1 MYKQEMLKD
10 LLIEMGINDKEVYD
24 KLIKYRQLILEW
36 NNKINLTSIID
47 EEEMYLKH
55 FIDSFLVLKTDINF
69 NNKKIMDI
77 GTGAGFPGI
86 PLAILS
92 KKSEFCLLDSLQK
105 RIVFLNIVTK
115 ELHLKNI
122 ELIHGRA
129 EDYAKQ
135 EKYREK
141 FDIVTSRAVADFP
154 VLLEYSL
161 PFLKNGGYF
170 IAYKGKNYRNEV
182 DRSNNALEILGGKIV
197 NNYNFEL
204 PLIYNDRNFI
214 IVEKIG
220 STPFRYPRKAG
231 KALKNPL

>member
-1 MYKQEMLKD
+1 MYKQEMLQD
-10 LLIEMGINDKEVYD
+10 LLIEMGINDKEVYN

-36 NNKINLTSIID
+36 NTKINLTSITD

-69 NNKKIMDI
+69 NNKKIIDI

-92 KKSEFCLLDSLQK
+92 KSSEFCLLDSLKK
-105 RIVFLNIVTK
+105 RITFLKIVAE
-115 ELHLKNI
+115 ELNLKNI

-129 EDYAKQ
+129 EDYAKL
-135 EKYREK
+135 EEYREK
-141 FDIVTSRAVADFP
+141 FDIVISRAVADFP

-170 IAYKGKNYRNEV
+170 IAYKGKKYSEEV
-182 DRSNNALEILGGKIV
+182 GRSHNALEILGGEIV
-197 NNYNFEL
+197 DNYKFEL

-220 STPFRYPRKAG
+220 NTPFRYPRKAG